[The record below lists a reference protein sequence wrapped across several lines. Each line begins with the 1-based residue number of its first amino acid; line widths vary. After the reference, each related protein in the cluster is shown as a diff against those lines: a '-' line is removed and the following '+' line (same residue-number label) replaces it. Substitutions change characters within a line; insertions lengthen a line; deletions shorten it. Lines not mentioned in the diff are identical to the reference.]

1 MNYKISHRSGK
12 YLIMTKVVKQAN
24 LWLFRKESRIWVRS
38 DVNGN
43 PSDEANEPLKGFDNI
58 DEAFKVIEGFNS

>member
-1 MNYKISHRSGK
+1 
-12 YLIMTKVVKQAN
+12 MTKVVKQAN
-24 LWLFRKESRIWVRS
+24 LWLLRKESRIWVRS
-38 DVNGN
+38 DANGN

>member
-1 MNYKISHRSGK
+1 
-12 YLIMTKVVKQAN
+12 MTKVVKQAN

-38 DVNGN
+38 DANGN

>member
-1 MNYKISHRSGK
+1 MNYKISHRNGK

-38 DVNGN
+38 DANGN